1 MPVSNHQGVTWI
13 TGRQVDSSELAML
26 DRWEKYHALDP
37 TFPSTGWCEAIDLHC
52 LLYVILHDEEVGPA
66 MLADVSASSG
76 TVVVRHEEEKWIR
89 ASQ

>member
-37 TFPSTGWCEAIDLHC
+37 TFQSTGCCEAIDLHC
-52 LLYVILHDEEVGPA
+52 LLYVIFHDEEVGPGYA
-66 MLADVSASSG
+66 SASMVS
-76 TVVVRHEEEKWIR
+76 TFEHTFPIPPVLLL
-89 ASQ
+89 

>member
-37 TFPSTGWCEAIDLHC
+37 TFQCTGCCEAIDLHC
-52 LLYVILHDEEVGPA
+52 LLYVILDDEEVWPGYA
-66 MLADVSASSG
+66 SARFRFLRYCCCK
-76 TVVVRHEEEKWIR
+76 T
-89 ASQ
+89 

>member
-37 TFPSTGWCEAIDLHC
+37 TFQSTGCCEAIDLHC
-52 LLYVILHDEEVGPA
+52 LLYVIFHDEEVGPGYA
-66 MLADVSASSG
+66 SAS
-76 TVVVRHEEEKWIR
+76 VVPTFEHTFPLPPVLWL
-89 ASQ
+89 